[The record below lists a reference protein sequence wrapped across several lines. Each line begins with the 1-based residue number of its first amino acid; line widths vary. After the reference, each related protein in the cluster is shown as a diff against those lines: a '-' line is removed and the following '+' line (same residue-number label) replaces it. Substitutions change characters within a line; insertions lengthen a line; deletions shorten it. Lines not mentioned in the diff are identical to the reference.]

1 MPFTRRPLIAGLVS
15 PKELISSA
23 GKTSRFPVMERRIHL
38 RSYPTDMRVRRITNA
53 LDAELQALLD
63 LHDAKTLKQF
73 WRSAQRLLHS
83 ALPGATLWFAPTL
96 DWLPP
101 SATFRAETAWETD
114 SQFQRFLERH
124 PLKAFLLASPQKHL
138 ATFADVMTD
147 AQLLRSKFYREFMAP
162 RHERFSVVLA
172 LWHGT
177 SLRALI
183 GLNRLQTDHDF
194 SRADLGTLGSLHGH
208 LGAALNGVLE
218 LQREQSARSA
228 LELVLA
234 PLPLP
239 IVVLDWELDVLYHN
253 HAANESAVLWM
264 RRPANARCLKQAS
277 RFEVPAHVAALCRE
291 LRAVWI
297 RSGQRARH
305 SSGSTRVAMT
315 HPSLPDFQASVRLV
329 HPDSPG
335 LRMPFFVVVFE
346 TAHGLLNLTL
356 PGAEKFSQLARLSVC
371 EREVASLVGRGESNK
386 EVAARLGKSVLTVK
400 TQLQSI
406 YGKLGRAGR
415 GRLISLLQER

>member
-15 PKELISSA
+15 PKELIS
-23 GKTSRFPVMERRIHL
+23 GEGETSRFLVKERRIHL

-83 ALPGATLWFAPTL
+83 ALPGANLWFAPVQ

-101 SATFRAETAWETD
+101 SATFRAETALKTD

-124 PLKAFLLASPQKHL
+124 PLRAFLLANPQKHL
-138 ATFADVMTD
+138 ATLSDVMTD
-147 AQLLRSKFYREFMAP
+147 AQLVRSRFYREFMAP
-162 RHERFSVVLA
+162 EHERFSVVLA
-172 LWHGT
+172 HWHGT

-183 GLNRLQTDHDF
+183 GLNRLQNDHDF
-194 SRADLGTLGSLHGH
+194 SRAELGTLGSLHGH

-218 LQREQSARSA
+218 LQRERSARGA

-253 HAANESAVLWM
+253 HAANESAMLWV
-264 RRPANARCLKQAS
+264 RPEDTRCLKHTS
-277 RFEVPAHVAALCRE
+277 RFKVPADVGTLCRE
-291 LRAVWI
+291 LKAVWI
-297 RSGQRARH
+297 RSGLRARR
-305 SSGSTRVAMT
+305 SSGSTHGAMA
-315 HPSLPDFQASVRLV
+315 HPTLPGFQASVRLM
-329 HPDSPG
+329 HPDPLG

-346 TAHGLLNLTL
+346 HTHGLPNLTL
-356 PGAEKFSQLARLSVC
+356 AGAGKFSQLARLSVC
-371 EREVASLVGRGESNK
+371 EREVASLVCRGESNK

>member
-1 MPFTRRPLIAGLVS
+1 M
-15 PKELISSA
+15 
-23 GKTSRFPVMERRIHL
+23 
-38 RSYPTDMRVRRITNA
+38 
-53 LDAELQALLD
+53 
-63 LHDAKTLKQF
+63 
-73 WRSAQRLLHS
+73 
-83 ALPGATLWFAPTL
+83 PGATLWFAPAL

-101 SATFRAETAWETD
+101 SAAFRAETALKTD

-124 PLKAFLLASPQKHL
+124 PLKAFLLGNPQTHL
-138 ATFADVMTD
+138 ATFGDVMTD
-147 AQLLRSKFYREFMAP
+147 AQLLRSRFYREFMAP
-162 RHERFSVVLA
+162 RRERFSVVLA

-183 GLNRLQTDHDF
+183 GLSRLQTDHDF
-194 SRADLGTLGSLHGH
+194 SRTELGTLGSLHGH

-218 LQREQSARSA
+218 LQRERSARNA

-253 HAANESAVLWM
+253 HAARESAVLWM
-264 RRPANARCLKQAS
+264 HRQADARCLKQAS
-277 RFEVPAHVAALCRE
+277 RFEVPAHVTALCRE
-291 LRAVWI
+291 LKAVWI
-297 RSGQRARH
+297 RSDQRARH
-305 SSGSTRVAMT
+305 SSGSTRVAMA
-315 HPSLPDFQASVRLV
+315 HPTLPDFQASVRLV
-329 HPDSPG
+329 HPDPLG
-335 LRMPFFVVVFE
+335 LRMPFFVVAFE
-346 TAHGLLNLTL
+346 NTHGLLNFTL
-356 PGAEKFSQLARLSVC
+356 PDRGKFSQLARLSVR

-406 YGKLGRAGR
+406 YGKLGRTGR

>member
-1 MPFTRRPLIAGLVS
+1 M
-15 PKELISSA
+15 K
-23 GKTSRFPVMERRIHL
+23 ERRIHL
-38 RSYPTDMRVRRITNA
+38 RSYPADMRVRRITNT

-63 LHDAKTLKQF
+63 LHAAKTLKQF

-83 ALPGATLWFAPTL
+83 ALPGATLWFAPTQ
-96 DWLPP
+96 DWMPP
-101 SATFRAETAWETD
+101 GATFRAETALKTD

-124 PLKAFLLASPQKHL
+124 PLKAFLLANPQNHL
-138 ATFADVMTD
+138 ATFSDVMTD

-162 RHERFSVVLA
+162 QHERFSVVLA

-183 GLNRLQTDHDF
+183 GLNRLQNDHDF
-194 SRADLGTLGSLHGH
+194 SRTELGTLGSLRGH

-218 LQREQSARSA
+218 LQRERSARGA
-228 LELVLA
+228 LEFVLA

-253 HAANESAVLWM
+253 HAANESTVLWT
-264 RRPANARCLKQAS
+264 RRQADARSLKQAS
-277 RFEVPAHVAALCRE
+277 RFEVPAHVGALCRE
-291 LRAVWI
+291 LKAVWI
-297 RSGQRARH
+297 RSGQRTRH
-305 SSGSTRVAMT
+305 SPGSTRVAIA
-315 HPSLPDFQASVRLV
+315 HPTVPGFQVSVRLV
-329 HPDSPG
+329 HPDPFG

-346 TAHGLLNLTL
+346 HAHGLPNLTL
-356 PGAEKFSQLARLSVC
+356 ADAGKFSRLAQLSVR
-371 EREVASLVGRGESNK
+371 EREVASLVCRGESNK

-406 YGKLGRAGR
+406 YGKLGRVGR
-415 GRLISLLQER
+415 GRLSSLLQEP

>member
-1 MPFTRRPLIAGLVS
+1 
-15 PKELISSA
+15 
-23 GKTSRFPVMERRIHL
+23 
-38 RSYPTDMRVRRITNA
+38 MRVRRITNA

-83 ALPGATLWFAPTL
+83 ALPGVTLWFAPAL

-101 SATFRAETAWETD
+101 RATFRAETALKTD

-124 PLKAFLLASPQKHL
+124 PLKAFLLANPQEHL
-138 ATFADVMTD
+138 ATRSDVMTD
-147 AQLLRSKFYREFMAP
+147 AQWLRSRFYREFMAP
-162 RHERFSVVLA
+162 QRERFSVVLA

-183 GLNRLQTDHDF
+183 GLNRLQNDHDF
-194 SRADLGTLGSLHGH
+194 SRAELGTLGSLHGH
-208 LGAALNGVLE
+208 LSAALDDVLE
-218 LQREQSARSA
+218 LQRERSARNA

-264 RRPANARCLKQAS
+264 HRQADARCLKQAS
-277 RFEVPAHVAALCRE
+277 RFEVPVHVAALCRE
-291 LRAVWI
+291 LKALWI
-297 RSGQRARH
+297 RSSQRARH
-305 SSGSTRVAMT
+305 SSGSTRVAMA

-329 HPDSPG
+329 HPDQPG
-335 LRMPFFVVVFE
+335 LQMPLFVVVFE
-346 TAHGLLNLTL
+346 NIRGLLNLTL
-356 PGAEKFSQLARLSVC
+356 QGAGKFSQLARLSVC
-371 EREVASLVGRGESNK
+371 EREVASLVCRGESNK

-406 YGKLGRAGR
+406 YGKLGRVGR
-415 GRLISLLQER
+415 GRLITLLQER

>member
-1 MPFTRRPLIAGLVS
+1 
-15 PKELISSA
+15 
-23 GKTSRFPVMERRIHL
+23 
-38 RSYPTDMRVRRITNA
+38 MRVRRITNA

-63 LHDAKTLKQF
+63 LHAAKTFKEF
-73 WRSAQRLLHS
+73 WRSAQRLLHA
-83 ALPGATLWFAPTL
+83 ALPGATLWFAPAQ

-101 SATFRAETAWETD
+101 SATFRAETALNTD

-124 PLKAFLLASPQKHL
+124 PLKAFLLANPQHHL
-138 ATFADVMTD
+138 ATLSVVMTD
-147 AQLLRSKFYREFMAP
+147 GQLLRSRFYREFMAP
-162 RHERFSVVLA
+162 QRERFSVVLA
-172 LWHGT
+172 LWHRT

-183 GLNRLQTDHDF
+183 GLNRSQNDHDF
-194 SRADLGTLGSLHGH
+194 SRAELGTLGSLHGH

-218 LQREQSARSA
+218 LQRERSARGA

-253 HAANESAVLWM
+253 RAASESAVLWM
-264 RRPANARCLKQAS
+264 RRPADARCLKQAS
-277 RFEVPAHVAALCRE
+277 RFEVPAQVGALCRE
-291 LRAVWI
+291 LKAVWI

-305 SSGSTRVAMT
+305 SSGSTRVAIA
-315 HPSLPDFQASVRLV
+315 HPTLPDFQASVRLV
-329 HPDSPG
+329 HPDPLG
-335 LRMPFFVVVFE
+335 LRMPFFLVVFE
-346 TAHGLLNLTL
+346 NTQGLLNLTL
-356 PGAEKFSQLARLSVC
+356 PGAGKFSQLARLSVC
-371 EREVASLVGRGESNK
+371 EREVASLVCRGESNK